1 MNAQKGFTL
10 IELMIVVAIIGILAA
25 IAIPAYQDYTARSQL
40 SEGVSL
46 AGGLKTQINDSL
58 QAGSCVSTLSTENV
72 VTGKYGTATITGSPA
87 ATTSK
92 TSATTPSGCVVT
104 YVVTGTN
111 VSNKIANKEL
121 VLNMLTNGSFKAD
134 LTTAKAPDAKYVPK
148 AVQ

>member
-46 AGGLKTQINDSL
+46 AGGLKTQISDSL
-58 QAGSCVSTLSTENV
+58 QAGSCASSVSAENTIV
-72 VTGKYGTATITGSPA
+72 GKYGTAVISGNPNSN
-87 ATTSK
+87 
-92 TSATTPSGCVVT
+92 TSATQANGCVVT
-104 YVVTGTN
+104 YTVITGTG
-111 VSNKIANKEL
+111 VSNKISGAVLKLDML
-121 VLNMLTNGSFKAD
+121 VNGSYKAD
-134 LTTAKAPDAKYVPK
+134 MTATGAPDAKYVPK

>member
-46 AGGLKTQINDSL
+46 AGGLKTQIADSL
-58 QAGSCVSTLSTENV
+58 QAGSCVSTVSAENTIV
-72 VTGKYGTATITGSPA
+72 GKYGTAVITGTPTS
-87 ATTSK
+87 TTS
-92 TSATTPSGCVVT
+92 ANAANGCVVT
-104 YVVTGTN
+104 YTVINTTG
-111 VSNKIANKEL
+111 VSNKIKGATL
-121 VLNMLTNGSFKAD
+121 ILNMLVNGSYKAD
-134 LTTAKAPDAKYVPK
+134 ATSTADPKYIPK